1 MGAASPSSA
10 LPRAAAG
17 GEKTFGVS
25 RGPRL
30 AILGILAICQRAY
43 LTLWRQP
50 VLIISTMLF
59 PVIYLLVLGNSLN
72 RQLSH
77 IPLAVVDEA
86 GNSLSVESRRAV
98 LALEG
103 GRDLVTLAFP
113 ADREEALQD
122 LRRGRYRG
130 VWILPHGLSAN
141 GPGPAFIGDNTDR
154 PSYDALDAALT
165 DVWSDVTGRRRAT
178 ADPAHLEAYPYLD
191 YLTYLGPA
199 VVCLAIFMGSM
210 VAGGLQVIE
219 DRMYG
224 YHEGYLVT
232 PVSTGAIVT
241 GHMIAG
247 ALVASLAGA
256 FVLLTIMLFTP
267 LPMTTPEALGGGL
280 VTVFLTALAISAL
293 WFLLFAR
300 ARKTSVLRGMFGI
313 INVLIFFPSG
323 ALYPVESYPKWLR
336 VLSDIDPLTYGITAL
351 RDLLLRGSPVSSCYS
366 EWVFLLTFTLVC
378 GVLTQVLF
386 RREV

>member
-1 MGAASPSSA
+1 MGTTSSSAA

-17 GEKTFGVS
+17 GEKSLAVS

-30 AILGILAICQRAY
+30 AFLGILAICQRAY

-72 RQLSH
+72 RQLSN

-86 GNSLSVESRRAV
+86 GNSLAAECRRGV
-98 LALEG
+98 LALES
-103 GRDLVTLAFP
+103 GRGLLVAAFP
-113 ADREEALQD
+113 ADREEALED

-130 VWILPHGLSAN
+130 VWVLPHGLSAS

-154 PSYDALDAALT
+154 PSYDALDGALT
-165 DVWSDVTGRRRAT
+165 EVWGDATGVRRRV
-178 ADPAHLEAYPYLD
+178 ADPARLEAYPYLD

-241 GHMIAG
+241 GHLLAG
-247 ALVASLAGA
+247 TLVAGLAGA
-256 FVLLTIMLFTP
+256 FVLLAIMLFTP
-267 LPMTTPEALGGGL
+267 LPMATPEALGGGL
-280 VTVFLTALAISAL
+280 VTVFLTSLAITAL

-336 VLSDIDPLTYGITAL
+336 VVSDVDPLTYGITAL
-351 RDLLLRGSPVSSCYS
+351 RDLLLRGSPLSSCYS
-366 EWVFLLTFTLVC
+366 EWLFLLTFSVVC